1 MKLATTLFLGS
12 TLLLANLEGFAQTGP
27 GGVGNSVNNAFWI
40 RADLGTSTATN
51 GSPVSSWQDVSG
63 NGNDVS
69 QATAVQQ
76 PLYTTNV
83 MNGYPAVLFDNNS
96 TAGQNDYFSGLDDAS
111 LDNTNGLTIFTVVR
125 QTNLA
130 GAARSIVAKRTNV
143 GVNQAYMFFFYTS
156 DRIHTDIVSNDN
168 RFSTPAPAFTTGTNY
183 ILNLHYDG
191 TLAAGSRAK
200 VYSGQTLLVTATESA
215 ATIPDYNSPLIIG
228 ATHVGDNRAFG
239 GYMAEIIIYREALSL
254 SERILVDN
262 YLSAKYDITIA
273 SNNVYTMDTPGN
285 GNYDHDVAGIGRE
298 SATDLNTDGQGTG
311 IVRVLNATGL
321 DNNEYMMWGHDNDI
335 LQAINSTDIPAGVD
349 ARVERVWRTS
359 MSNKAGAA
367 VDVGAV
373 DMQWDLNGLGAVTAS
388 DLRLLVD
395 TDNDGFF
402 AGETPIS
409 GATDLGGG
417 IYSFAGVGVL
427 SDQRRFTIAT
437 INLIQTPLPVELV
450 FFDASSEDNKT
461 VDLFWQTK
469 SEINSDFFEVEHS
482 RDGAVWSVIA
492 RLDAALN
499 SSVILDYET
508 VHKTPS
514 LGANYYRLK
523 QVDKDGS
530 YTFSATQFVSISNYE
545 YTLYPNPSNGLINI
559 YSAFGGFSYLK
570 IYDATGKLVLA
581 DGYEFDAA
589 AGVKSFNVDDFP
601 AGVYFVETNFGV
613 LRFTKL

>member
-1 MKLATTLFLGS
+1 MQSAKKLV
-12 TLLLANLEGFAQTGP
+12 LEIALVFASLNGHSQTGP
-27 GGVGNSVNNAFWI
+27 GGVGNSANNAFWI
-40 RADLGTSTATN
+40 RADLGTSTTTN

-63 NGNDVS
+63 NGNDIS
-69 QATAVQQ
+69 QTTVVQQ
-76 PLYTTNV
+76 PLYTTSL

-96 TAGQNDYFSGLDDAS
+96 TAGQNDYFSGLDDPS

-130 GAARSIVAKRTNV
+130 GAARSIIAKRTNV

-191 TLAAGSRAK
+191 TLAAASRAK
-200 VYSGQTLLVTATESA
+200 VYSGQTLLVTSTETD
-215 ATIPDYNSPLIIG
+215 ATIPNYNSPLIVG

-239 GYMAEIIIYREALSL
+239 GYISEIIIYREALGL

-262 YLSAKYDITIA
+262 YLSAKYDIAIA

-321 DNNEYMMWGHDNDI
+321 NNNEYMMWGHDNDI
-335 LQAINSTDIPAGVD
+335 LQAVNSTDIPAGID

-373 DMQWDLNGLGAVTAS
+373 DMQWDLNGLGPVTAS

-395 TDNDGFF
+395 TDNDGLF
-402 AGETPIS
+402 ADETPIS

-417 IYSFAGVGVL
+417 IYSFAAVSAL

-437 INLIQTPLPVELV
+437 INLSQTPLPVELIM
-450 FFDASSEDNKT
+450 FNATSTDNKT
-461 VDLFWQTK
+461 VEISWQTK
-469 SEINSDFFEVEHS
+469 SEINSDFFEVQQS
-482 RDGAVWSVIA
+482 TDGYDWNIVAVV
-492 RLDAALN
+492 DAATN
-499 SSVILDYET
+499 SSVILGYET
-508 VHKTPS
+508 VDPS
-514 LGANYYRLK
+514 PALGANYYRLK
-523 QVDKDGS
+523 QVDQDGS
-530 YTFSATQFVSISNYE
+530 FRFSLTRYVALTNQTISVF
-545 YTLYPNPSNGLINI
+545 PNPSTSYIQIHLPSAGIEFIMIRNTLGENVFSADSSELESADLIIDLLNF
-559 YSAFGGFSYLK
+559 AK
-570 IYDATGKLVLA
+570 
-581 DGYEFDAA
+581 
-589 AGVKSFNVDDFP
+589 
-601 AGVYFVETNFGV
+601 GVYFVETNHGTVKFI
-613 LRFTKL
+613 KN

>member
-1 MKLATTLFLGS
+1 MQSAKKVVLGIAVVLASLDGL
-12 TLLLANLEGFAQTGP
+12 AQTGP
-27 GGVGNSVNNAFWI
+27 GGVGNSANNAFWI
-40 RADLGTSTATN
+40 RADLGTSTTTN

-63 NGNDVS
+63 NGNDIS
-69 QATAVQQ
+69 QTVAVQQ
-76 PLYTTNV
+76 PLYTASL

-96 TAGQNDYFSGLDDAS
+96 TAGQNDYFSGLDDPS

-130 GAARSIVAKRTNV
+130 GAARSIIAKRTNV

-168 RFSTPAPAFTTGTNY
+168 RFSTPAPSFTTGTNY

-191 TLAAGSRAK
+191 TLAAASRAK
-200 VYSGQTLLVTATESA
+200 VYSGQTLLVTSTESD
-215 ATIPDYNSPLIIG
+215 ATIPNYNSPLIVG

-239 GYMAEIIIYREALSL
+239 GYMAEIIIYREALGL

-262 YLSAKYDITIA
+262 YLSAKYDIAIA

-321 DNNEYMMWGHDNDI
+321 NNNEYMMWGHDNDI
-335 LQAINSTDIPAGVD
+335 LQAVNSTDIPAGID

-359 MSNKAGAA
+359 MSDKAGAA

-373 DMQWDLNGLGAVTAS
+373 DMQWDLNGLGPVTAS
-388 DLRLLVD
+388 DLRLLID
-395 TDNDGFF
+395 TDNDGVF
-402 AGETPIS
+402 ADETPIS

-417 IYSFAGVGVL
+417 IYSFAGVSTL

-450 FFDASSEDNKT
+450 LFDAISDDNKT
-461 VDLFWQTK
+461 VDILWQTK

-482 RDGAVWSVIA
+482 HDGADWSVIA
-492 RLDAALN
+492 KEEAAGN
-499 SSVILDYET
+499 SSVILDYKVVHET
-508 VHKTPS
+508 PNM
-514 LGANYYRLK
+514 GANYYRLK
-523 QVDKDGS
+523 QVDLDGGAAYS
-530 YTFSATQFVSISNYE
+530 VIRFVSISNLSF
-545 YTLYPNPSNGLINI
+545 TLYPNPSYNSFTISTSTG
-559 YSAFGGFSYLK
+559 SFTYLK
-570 IYDATGKLVLA
+570 VFNSIGQLIL
-581 DGYEFDAA
+581 FDDF
-589 AGVKSFNVDDFP
+589 KSDSELLQRTFNLEDFP
-601 AGVYFVETNFGV
+601 AGIYFVETNFGTV
-613 LRFTKL
+613 RFTKL

>member
-1 MKLATTLFLGS
+1 MQSAKKLV
-12 TLLLANLEGFAQTGP
+12 LEIALVFASLNGHSQTGP
-27 GGVGNSVNNAFWI
+27 GGVGNSANNAFWI
-40 RADLGTSTATN
+40 RADLGTSTTTN
-51 GSPVSSWQDVSG
+51 GFPVRSWQDVSG
-63 NGNDVS
+63 NGNDIS
-69 QATAVQQ
+69 QTTVVQQ
-76 PLYTTNV
+76 PLYTTSL

-96 TAGQNDYFSGLDDAS
+96 TAGQNDYFSGLDDPS

-130 GAARSIVAKRTNV
+130 GAARSIIAKRTNV

-191 TLAAGSRAK
+191 TLAAASRAK
-200 VYSGQTLLVTATESA
+200 VYSGQTLLVTSTETD
-215 ATIPDYNSPLIIG
+215 ATIPNYNSPLIVG

-239 GYMAEIIIYREALSL
+239 GYISEIIIYREALGL

-262 YLSAKYDITIA
+262 YLSAKYDIAIA

-321 DNNEYMMWGHDNDI
+321 NNNEYMMWGHDNDI
-335 LQAINSTDIPAGVD
+335 LQAVNSTDIPAGID

-373 DMQWDLNGLGAVTAS
+373 DMQWDLNGLGPVTAS

-395 TDNDGFF
+395 TDNDGLF
-402 AGETPIS
+402 ADETPIS

-417 IYSFAGVGVL
+417 IYSFAAVSAL

-437 INLIQTPLPVELV
+437 INLSQTPLPVELIM
-450 FFDASSEDNKT
+450 FNATSTDNKT
-461 VDLFWQTK
+461 VEISWQTK
-469 SEINSDFFEVEHS
+469 SEINSDFFEVQQS
-482 RDGAVWSVIA
+482 TDGYDWNIVAVV
-492 RLDAALN
+492 DAATN
-499 SSVILDYET
+499 SSVILGYET
-508 VHKTPS
+508 VDPS
-514 LGANYYRLK
+514 PALGANYYRLK
-523 QVDKDGS
+523 QVDQDGS
-530 YTFSATQFVSISNYE
+530 FRFSLTRYVALTNQTISVF
-545 YTLYPNPSNGLINI
+545 PNPSTSYIQIHLPSAGIEFIMIRNTLGENVFSADSSELESADLIIDLLNF
-559 YSAFGGFSYLK
+559 AK
-570 IYDATGKLVLA
+570 
-581 DGYEFDAA
+581 
-589 AGVKSFNVDDFP
+589 
-601 AGVYFVETNFGV
+601 GVYFVETNHGTVKFI
-613 LRFTKL
+613 KN

>member
-1 MKLATTLFLGS
+1 MKLATTVLLGFI
-12 TLLLANLEGFAQTGP
+12 LLLTNLEGFAQTGP
-27 GGVGNSVNNAFWI
+27 GGVGNSANNAFWI
-40 RADLGTSTATN
+40 RADLGTSTTTN

-63 NGNDVS
+63 NGNDIS
-69 QATAVQQ
+69 QTTAVQQ
-76 PLYTTNV
+76 PLYTASL

-130 GAARSIVAKRTNV
+130 GAARSIIAKRTNV

-191 TLAAGSRAK
+191 TFAAGSRAK
-200 VYSGQTLLVTATESA
+200 VYAGQTLLVTSTESA

-239 GYMAEIIIYREALSL
+239 GYISEIILYREALGL

-262 YLSAKYDITIA
+262 YLSAKYDIAIA
-273 SNNVYTMDTPGN
+273 SNNVYTMDTPAN

-349 ARVERVWRTS
+349 ARVERLWRTS

-373 DMQWDLNGLGAVTAS
+373 DMQWDLSGLGAVTAS

-395 TDNDGFF
+395 TDNDGIF
-402 AGETPIS
+402 ADETPIS

-450 FFDASSEDNKT
+450 LFDAISDDNKT
-461 VDLFWQTK
+461 VNIFWQTK

-482 RDGAVWSVIA
+482 RDGSDWSVIA
-492 RLDAALN
+492 KEEGAGN
-499 SSVILDYET
+499 SSVILDYKVVHET
-508 VHKTPS
+508 PNI
-514 LGANYYRLK
+514 GANYYRLK
-523 QVDKDGS
+523 QVDLDGVVAYS
-530 YTFSATQFVSISNYE
+530 VIRFVSISNLSF
-545 YTLYPNPSNGLINI
+545 TLYPNPSYDSFTISN
-559 YSAFGGFSYLK
+559 SAGGFAYLK
-570 IYDATGKLVLA
+570 VYNSMGQLVMFNDFEA
-581 DGYEFDAA
+581 DSQQA
-589 AGVKSFNVDDFP
+589 KRTFNLEDFP
-601 AGVYFVETNFGV
+601 AGIYFVETNFGTV
-613 LRFTKL
+613 RFTKL

>member
-1 MKLATTLFLGS
+1 MKLATTVLLGFI
-12 TLLLANLEGFAQTGP
+12 LLLTNLEGFAQTGP
-27 GGVGNSVNNAFWI
+27 GGVGNSANNAFWI
-40 RADLGTSTATN
+40 RADLGTSTTTN

-63 NGNDVS
+63 NGNDIS
-69 QATAVQQ
+69 QTTAVQQ
-76 PLYTTNV
+76 PLYTASL

-130 GAARSIVAKRTNV
+130 GAARSIIAKRTNV

-200 VYSGQTLLVTATESA
+200 VYAGQTLLVTSTESA

-239 GYMAEIIIYREALSL
+239 GYISEIILYREALGL

-262 YLSAKYDITIA
+262 YLSAKYDIAIA
-273 SNNVYTMDTPGN
+273 SNNVYTMDTPAN

-349 ARVERVWRTS
+349 ARVERLWRTS

-373 DMQWDLNGLGAVTAS
+373 DMQWDLSGLGAVTAS

-395 TDNDGFF
+395 TDNDGIF
-402 AGETPIS
+402 ADETPIS

-450 FFDASSEDNKT
+450 LFDAISDDNKT
-461 VDLFWQTK
+461 VNIFWQTK
-469 SEINSDFFEVEHS
+469 SEINSDFFEVEYSH
-482 RDGAVWSVIA
+482 DGADWSVIA
-492 RLDAALN
+492 KK
-499 SSVILDYET
+499 T
-508 VHKTPS
+508 VLEIH
-514 LGANYYRLK
+514 L
-523 QVDKDGS
+523 
-530 YTFSATQFVSISNYE
+530 QFLITE
-545 YTLYPNPSNGLINI
+545 LYIKRQTRVQI
-559 YSAFGGFSYLK
+559 
-570 IYDATGKLVLA
+570 IID
-581 DGYEFDAA
+581 
-589 AGVKSFNVDDFP
+589 
-601 AGVYFVETNFGV
+601 
-613 LRFTKL
+613 